1 MISKGTHLTFILEH
15 QAEFHI
21 TGPRTLSPL
30 NKADSDNRGFKQHV
44 LAYAYLVGQGLHR
57 GGTGATNG

>member
-21 TGPRTLSPL
+21 TLHSLRIISPLDKAEFHITLHSLRIISPL
-30 NKADSDNRGFKQHV
+30 NKAE
-44 LAYAYLVGQGLHR
+44 LASAG
-57 GGTGATNG
+57 